1 MKNKDNITG
10 IILAGGKSTRM
21 GSDKGFIEIDGTS
34 FMSRIIN
41 VLAPFVKE
49 IIIVSDNPDYDSFGS
64 KRVEDIFKNSGPL
77 AGLYTGLEH
86 SKTEDNLVLSCDVP
100 LINHEVISELIQTCD
115 SEADIVQIESRGRV
129 MPLVAMYKKRCLG
142 PCLRLLQNGERRLR
156 SIQTVAITK
165 TIDLKFEYAPYVRN
179 INTIEELKEIRH
191 EIEH

>member
-1 MKNKDNITG
+1 MKNENNITG

-21 GSDKGFIEIDGTS
+21 GSDKGFMEIDGTS

-41 VLAPFVKE
+41 ALTPFVKE
-49 IIIVSDNPDYDSFGS
+49 IIIVSDNPNYDSFGL
-64 KRVEDIFKNSGPL
+64 KRVEDIIKNSGPL
-77 AGLYTGLEH
+77 AGLYTALEH

-100 LINHEVISELIQTCD
+100 LINHKVILELIQACD
-115 SEADIVQIESRGRV
+115 SEADIVQIKSGGRI

-142 PCLRLLQNGERRLR
+142 SCLRLLQNGERRLR
-156 SIQTVAITK
+156 SIQTDLITK
-165 TIDLKFEYAPYVRN
+165 TIDLKFDYAPYVRN

>member
-1 MKNKDNITG
+1 MNNENNITG

-21 GSDKGFIEIDGTS
+21 GSDKGFMEIGGTS

-41 VLAPFVKE
+41 TLTPYVKE
-49 IIIVSDNPDYDSFGS
+49 IIIVSDNPDYDSFGL
-64 KRVEDIFKNSGPL
+64 KRVEDIIKDSGPL

-86 SKTEDNLVLSCDVP
+86 SKTEDNLVLSCDIP
-100 LINHEVISELIQTCD
+100 LINHEVISELTHACD
-115 SEADIVQIESRGRV
+115 SESDIVQIKSGGRI

-142 PCLRLLQNGERRLR
+142 PCLWLLKNGERRLR
-156 SIQTVAITK
+156 SIQTVSITK

-179 INTIEELKEIRH
+179 INTIEELKKIRH